1 MAESRTGSADPA
13 RVCAG
18 AILRDVLGRGRSLTA
33 ALDARRADLA
43 QPADRAFVQELVF
56 GVMRWLPRLEA
67 LTDALLKQP
76 LRSRDLDVQIV
87 LLLGLFQLIETRVPE
102 RAVVHASVELARKTR
117 KPWAGGLVNAVLRRW
132 LRESWPLDDGDA
144 CPDLLT
150 SEARR
155 RIRYAHPD
163 WLLDRLAEDWP
174 DYWQAL
180 CAANNQRPP
189 MTLRVN
195 RSRAGR
201 EAWLRALR
209 DAGLSGSAHPVAV
222 DAVVLER
229 PCPVS
234 RLPGFAEGLVSVQD
248 AASQLAAILLA
259 PESGQRV
266 LDACAAPGS
275 KTCHL
280 LERYPDL
287 ERVTAVDV
295 DGDRL
300 ERLHESASR
309 LGLAETDRLE
319 VKVADA
325 GNPADWWDGQGY
337 HRILLDAPCSAT
349 GVIRRHP
356 DIKRLRRSG
365 DIATLAAMQRRL
377 LEALWPLLLPGGM
390 LLYSTC
396 SVLRAENGHIINAF
410 LAHQADARVQEPI
423 LGIDPLETEWGF
435 HDGTGRQVIT
445 GTMEMDGF
453 YYGLLV
459 KSPRHA

>member
-1 MAESRTGSADPA
+1 MADPA
-13 RVCAG
+13 RVCAS

-33 ALDARRADLA
+33 ALDDRRADLA

-67 LTDALLKQP
+67 LTETLLKQP
-76 LRSRDLDVQIV
+76 LRARDLDVQIV

-132 LRESWPLDDGDA
+132 LREAWPLDNGDTRS
-144 CPDLLT
+144 DLLT
-150 SEARR
+150 REARR
-155 RIRYAHPD
+155 RIRYSHPD
-163 WLLDRLAEDWP
+163 WLLDRLIEDWP
-174 DYWQAL
+174 DHWQAL
-180 CAANNQRPP
+180 CAANNLRPP

-195 RSRAGR
+195 RSRTER
-201 EAWLRALR
+201 DAWLRALR

-222 DAVVLER
+222 DAVVLDR

-234 RLPGFAEGLVSVQD
+234 RLPGFADGQVSVQD
-248 AASQLAAILLA
+248 AAGQLAAILLT
-259 PESGQRV
+259 PQPGQRV

-287 ERVTAVDV
+287 ERLTAIDV
-295 DGDRL
+295 DGERL
-300 ERLHESASR
+300 ERLHESVIR
-309 LGLAETDRLE
+309 LCLPAADRLE
-319 VKVADA
+319 IKVADA
-325 GNPADWWDGQGY
+325 GNPVDWWDGQGY

-356 DIKRLRRSG
+356 DIKRLRRSE
-365 DIATLAAMQRRL
+365 DVATLASMQRQL
-377 LEALWPLLLPGGM
+377 LEALWPLLLPDGM

-396 SVLRAENGHIINAF
+396 SVLRAENVHVVNAF
-410 LAHQADARVQEPI
+410 LDRHADARVLEPI
-423 LGIDPLETEWGF
+423 LGNDPDETAWGL
-435 HDGTGRQVIT
+435 HDGAGRQIIT

-453 YYGLLV
+453 YYALLV
-459 KSPRHA
+459 KTPRNA